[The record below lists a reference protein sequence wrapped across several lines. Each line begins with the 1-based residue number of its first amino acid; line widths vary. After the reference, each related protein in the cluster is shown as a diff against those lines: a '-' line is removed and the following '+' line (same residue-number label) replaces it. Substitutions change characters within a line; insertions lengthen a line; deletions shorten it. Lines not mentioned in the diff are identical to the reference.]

1 MTLVAAPLVSVIG
14 GAICLMMGRRSR
26 WIAAFTW
33 AISTGLVAYWIGVV
47 ARLGPVH
54 ETLGGWDS
62 VGISLVMDRPA
73 VAFLLIEQLL
83 TGAVLAYSWRSE
95 LRSAFYAL
103 FLVLA
108 GAVTALCMS
117 VDMFNIYVLLELL
130 TLTSFLLVAYE
141 RRPVQI
147 WASLKYL
154 LLASLG
160 MSIYLFGVALVYAH
174 TGSLGLQQVGD
185 HLASLTA
192 VEAGWIPVAASL
204 ITAGIAVKAGVFLYS
219 LWLPAAHGS
228 ASAGVSA
235 LLSGLV
241 IKMGVLALLR
251 FSFILPIQHALTV
264 LGVMTGL
271 MGALYAIV
279 ETDAKK
285 MLAFSTLSQVGYLL
299 IGIGAGSEASRVG
312 VLMYVV
318 AHGMFKGLLFLAV
331 GDAGQ
336 RLGSTELSVLRARRH
351 EIPAATR
358 AALLVGC
365 AAIAGFPFV
374 GGFWA
379 KEWLLQGSPPLQQA
393 LLWLLMFCTTV
404 VFSKLLPAGLARGR
418 GGGVRHGGIPYVMLG
433 AGMPLVFMLSR
444 ILAPGQATGT
454 ADATLVQAGWSL
466 GVVAV
471 GTFVGVKFRVL
482 QRMRVPRSVFRI
494 EESVLVMLFG
504 VFVVLAV
511 VLVTSP

>member
-1 MTLVAAPLVSVIG
+1 MTLVAAPLACVIG

-26 WIAAFTW
+26 WIAASTW
-33 AISTGLVAYWIGVV
+33 AISTGLIAYWISVV
-47 ARLGPVH
+47 VKLGPVQ
-54 ETLGGWDS
+54 ETLGGWGS
-62 VGISLVMDRPA
+62 LGITLVMDRPA
-73 VAFLLIEQLL
+73 VAFVLLEQLL
-83 TGAVLAYSWRSE
+83 AGAVLAYVWRSE

-141 RRPVQI
+141 RQPVQI

-160 MSIYLFGVALVYAH
+160 MSIYLLGVAVVYAR
-174 TGSLGLQQVGD
+174 TGSLGLQQVGE

-192 VEAGWIPVAASL
+192 AEAGWIPVAASL

-251 FSFILPIQHALTV
+251 FSFILPMQQALTV
-264 LGVMTGL
+264 LGIVTGL
-271 MGALYAIV
+271 MGALYAVV

-299 IGIGAGSEASRVG
+299 IGIGAGTEASRVG

-331 GDAGQ
+331 GDAGR
-336 RLGSTELSVLRARRH
+336 RLGSTQLSVLRIRRH
-351 EIPAATR
+351 EIPASTR

-379 KEWLLQGSPPLQQA
+379 KEWLLRGSPPLQQA

-404 VFSKLLPAGLARGR
+404 VFSRLLPVGLARGR
-418 GGGVRHGGIPYVMLG
+418 GGRVRHGGVPYWMLG
-433 AGMPLVFMLSR
+433 AGMPFVFMLSR
-444 ILAPGQATGT
+444 ILAPGEDTGT
-454 ADATLVQAGWSL
+454 AADMLVQAGCSL
-466 GVVAV
+466 GIVAV
-471 GTFVGVKFRVL
+471 GMFAGVKLRVL
-482 QRMRVPRSVFRI
+482 QRMRLPRNLFRI
-494 EESVLVMLFG
+494 EESVLVMLLG
-504 VFVVLAV
+504 VFVVLATM
-511 VLVTSP
+511 LLGSP